1 MLWGKFT
8 YRWDLFLSA
17 LSATN
22 KLKEKLHDSNYFI
35 KKIVEKNMQVSEISQ
50 PCYILLSWLT
60 HVSTKK
66 SMHRFSDL
74 SNSYRDSI
82 FWNFE
87 VWKPFWNKERHKTQ
101 SLFVDFILSLNGSTE
116 SVLVACIFPGSA
128 CYKQNMLSFNCFL
141 DLFKSFF
148 GHR

>member
-50 PCYILLSWLT
+50 PCYIILSWLT

-82 FWNFE
+82 NFSLILKFE
-87 VWKPFWNKERHKTQ
+87 NPFEIRKGTKHSHLLLILFEALMVPLKV
-101 SLFVDFILSLNGSTE
+101 SLLH
-116 SVLVACIFPGSA
+116 AYFPGSA
-128 CYKQNMLSFNCFL
+128 CYSFKLFFRLIQSPFL
-141 DLFKSFF
+141 V
-148 GHR
+148 

>member
-35 KKIVEKNMQVSEISQ
+35 KKTVEKNMQVSEISQ

-82 FWNFE
+82 NFSVILKFE
-87 VWKPFWNKERHKTQ
+87 NPFEIRKGTKHSHLLLILFKALMVPLKV
-101 SLFVDFILSLNGSTE
+101 SLLL
-116 SVLVACIFPGSA
+116 AYFPGSA
-128 CYKQNMLSFNCFL
+128 CYKQNIKIAASTW
-141 DLFKSFF
+141 
-148 GHR
+148 